1 MLHDN
6 QLLPPA
12 TLGNSDVT
20 LQHLHWLAIIGN
32 GMVSEF
38 DLSAEELDAFSEDD
52 VKADLYIAPS
62 LTQRMKDSAAKFEV
76 DDVPRT

>member
-1 MLHDN
+1 M
-6 QLLPPA
+6 
-12 TLGNSDVT
+12 VT
-20 LQHLHWLAIIGN
+20 VTSHCSIWLAIIGN
-32 GMVSEF
+32 SMVSEF

-62 LTQRMKDSAAKFEV
+62 LTQRMKNRAAKFEV

>member
-1 MLHDN
+1 M
-6 QLLPPA
+6 
-12 TLGNSDVT
+12 VT
-20 LQHLHWLAIIGN
+20 VTSHCSIWLATIGTS
-32 GMVSEF
+32 MVSEF

-62 LTQRMKDSAAKFEV
+62 LMQRMKDRAAKFEV